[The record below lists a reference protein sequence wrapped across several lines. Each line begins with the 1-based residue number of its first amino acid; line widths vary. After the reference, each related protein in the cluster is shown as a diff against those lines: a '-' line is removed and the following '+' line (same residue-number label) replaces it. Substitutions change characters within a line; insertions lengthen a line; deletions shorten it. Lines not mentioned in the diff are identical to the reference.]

1 MVISV
6 DLIKQLR
13 EKTNAPMMDCKKAL
27 IEANGDL
34 KTATEIL
41 KKRGQIVALKK
52 AGRSAKEGITEAY
65 IHSNNKIGVL
75 IEVNCETDFVAR
87 NEDFRRFVK
96 DVCMQIA
103 ASSPAYVSRE
113 EVPKATIEREK
124 EVMREQ
130 IKGKKP
136 ENIIDKILNGKLEKF
151 YSEVCLMDQVFIKDD
166 KITIKEYLNTL
177 IGKIGENIVLR
188 RFVRFQVGEDIG

>member
-1 MVISV
+1 MVISA
-6 DLIKQLR
+6 DLIKKLR

-27 IEANGDL
+27 TEANGDI
-34 KTATEIL
+34 KTAMEIL

-52 AGRSAKEGITEAY
+52 AGRSAKEGIIETY

-75 IEVNCETDFVAR
+75 TEVNCETDFVAR
-87 NEDFRRFVK
+87 NEEFRRFVK

-113 EVPKATIEREK
+113 EVPKSIIDREREVLK
-124 EVMREQ
+124 EQV
-130 IKGKKP
+130 KGKP
-136 ENIIDKILNGKLEKF
+136 ENVIEKILEGKLEKF
-151 YSEVCLMDQVFIKDD
+151 YSEVCLLDQPFIKDD
-166 KITIKEYLNTL
+166 KITIKEYLSTL
-177 IGKIGENIVLR
+177 IGKIGENIVIR

>member
-1 MVISV
+1 MAVTI
-6 DLIKQLR
+6 DLIKKLR

-27 IEANGDL
+27 QEANGDL

-52 AGRSAKEGITEAY
+52 AGRTAKEGVIESY

-75 IEVNCETDFVAR
+75 LEVNCETDFVAR
-87 NEDFRRFVK
+87 NEDFRRFVR
-96 DVCMQIA
+96 DLCMQIA
-103 ASSPAYVSRE
+103 ASSPVYVLRE
-113 EVPKATIEREK
+113 EVPKSIVEREK
-124 EVMREQ
+124 GILKEQ
-130 IKGKKP
+130 VKGKP
-136 ENIIDKILNGKLEKF
+136 EKIAEKIVNGKLEKF

-166 KITIKEYLNTL
+166 KIKIRDYLTTI
-177 IGKIGENIVLR
+177 IGKIGENIVVR